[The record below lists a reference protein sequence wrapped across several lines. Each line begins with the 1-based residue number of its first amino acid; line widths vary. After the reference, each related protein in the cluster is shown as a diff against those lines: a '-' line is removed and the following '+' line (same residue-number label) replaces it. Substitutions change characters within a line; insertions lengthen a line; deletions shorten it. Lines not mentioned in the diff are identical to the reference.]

1 MMKRCLALLTLLLSA
16 CATRIVDAPPNAP
29 APVSLPPLAAS
40 VIHIPLTIDLD
51 ALRAEVMQ
59 RAPSPLVAGSE
70 KRQIRLG
77 LGTMALPVEARV
89 SHEVWLSDLT
99 LRMNGQ
105 HYQIDVQAEFA
116 ADARVQAS
124 GMGYSGI
131 SCGRGETRPRVQ
143 FSLPGVMSWGAQGR
157 IVLNHGQ
164 WSLKWLSPC
173 NLTALNIR
181 AESLLNLPLVRDR
194 VEKLIGDALNAA
206 TGQLSLQPHL
216 ARIWPQLNS
225 PRQIQPGIWL
235 VLQPEKIGV
244 ADLQGQGRQ
253 IQTSVSIA
261 AHPQLLSGA
270 KPAIAMHAVPPIEVL
285 PKSEGFHLELRA
297 DVGLDEANRMLNQ
310 QLAGKP
316 FEAGGRTVLI
326 ERLRLY
332 GNGDKAVLGVTLKQP
347 IEGEIYLLG
356 KPVFDLEKNQVALTE
371 VEYSLATSNWLA
383 SAADWMLGSSFREQI
398 EEKARVRFDEDLAG
412 TLKKVRDL
420 RFDLG
425 QGATVRASV
434 ERVRPRGLYFT
445 RDDLKVQVLVDGK
458 LAVDY
463 GLASPG
469 ASASRAR

>member
-1 MMKRCLALLTLLLSA
+1 MMKRGLALLTLLLSA
-16 CATRIVDAPPNAP
+16 CATVDAPPNAP

-40 VIHIPLTIDLD
+40 VIHIPLTINLE
-51 ALRAEVMQ
+51 AVRAEVL
-59 RAPSPLVAGSE
+59 RRVPSPLAAGTE
-70 KRQIRLG
+70 KRTIKLG
-77 LGTMALPVEARV
+77 LGTMALPVEAKI
-89 SHEVWLSDLT
+89 SHEVWLTDLT
-99 LRMNGQ
+99 LQMQGRQ
-105 HYQIDVQAEFA
+105 FLIEAQAEFS
-116 ADARVQAS
+116 ADARVQAP

-131 SCGRGETRPRVQ
+131 ACGKRGARPRIQ
-143 FSLPGVMSWGAQGR
+143 FSLPGSVGWGEQGQLILTQGAWR
-157 IVLNHGQ
+157 LQ
-164 WSLKWLSPC
+164 WLSPC
-173 NLTALNIR
+173 QLTGLNIR
-181 AESLLNLPLVRDR
+181 AESILNLPLVRDK
-194 VEKLIGDALNAA
+194 VEKLITDALNAA
-206 TGQLSLQPHL
+206 TSGLSLRPHL
-216 ARIWPQLNS
+216 ARYWPELNA

-261 AHPQLLSGA
+261 AHPQLVSGA
-270 KPAIAMHAVPPIEVL
+270 KPAIAMRAVPSIEVL

-371 VEYSLATSNWLA
+371 VEYSLATRNGLA
-383 SAADWMLGSSFREQI
+383 FAADWMLGSRFREQI

-463 GLASPG
+463 GLALPG